1 MEKAGKSEWY
11 TGEDFSGDGL
21 TLQIKSVEKVSSQYG
36 AKADNGLVEREILE
50 EGQIYRY
57 TFADAEGKEKNFDSH
72 SMPFFIAM
80 QGVEFNLG
88 DWLLIKRTGKLRDTR
103 YTAEL
108 VSAPVSQ
115 GEGGIKPLNEVV
127 LSSTTT
133 ESGDIDGIE
142 DPF

>member
-1 MEKAGKSEWY
+1 MALFDESTMEKAGKNEWY
-11 TGEDFSGDGL
+11 TGEDCSGDGL
-21 TLQIKSVEKVSSQYG
+21 TLQIKNVEKVSSQYG

-80 QGVEFNLG
+80 QGAEFNFG

-103 YTAEL
+103 YTADK
-108 VSAPVSQ
+108 VDAPVSQ
-115 GEGGIKPLNEVV
+115 ANPS
-127 LSSTTT
+127 LSDAIGSPDF
-133 ESGDIDGIE
+133 S
-142 DPF
+142 DPKNIPF